1 MNLLIRADAHH
12 KIGNGHIMRC
22 FALGQNYKAQ
32 GGSVTFLSYCDS
44 SSLRQR
50 ILDEGFEF
58 IPIDKSSPDPS
69 DLDMVLKNISEI
81 NQRKPNDIW
90 FVLDGYHFDSEYQQ
104 SWEQSFLHSLNASS

>member
-50 ILDEGFEF
+50 ILDEGF
-58 IPIDKSSPDPS
+58 
-69 DLDMVLKNISEI
+69 
-81 NQRKPNDIW
+81 
-90 FVLDGYHFDSEYQQ
+90 
-104 SWEQSFLHSLNASS
+104 